1 MDDASTP
8 PVRLHPTSSQ
18 PLSMKAAQ
26 AHVDEFLSSLK
37 VRSTPSKG
45 FDATVTSQLVK
56 LSKALKEERARGRA

>member
-1 MDDASTP
+1 MDDTSTHP
-8 PVRLHPTSSQ
+8 PVRLHSTSSQ

-37 VRSTPSKG
+37 VRSTPSK
-45 FDATVTSQLVK
+45 DATVTSQLVK